1 VIILLQG
8 KQELRM
14 LYSTS
19 DKLLIVG
26 GADFSE
32 DLFEEV
38 YDNGTPI
45 IAADGGANFLADRNI
60 SPELIIGDLDSI
72 SHKTIQ
78 NIETEKIITIS
89 DQNTTDLEKVLSN
102 TESSLTI
109 GIGFLGSRIDHEL
122 ASLSALVKF
131 SHKKI
136 ILIGEQDII
145 LLIPPS
151 FSLPSF
157 DGMRVSLFPLGSVKV
172 QSEGLRWSTEG
183 LTMKPTNKIGT
194 SNQAIGKVI
203 KLVPDAPKLLL
214 ILPKPLLNDAV
225 LELEHSPS
233 W

>member
-1 VIILLQG
+1 
-8 KQELRM
+8 M

-26 GADFSE
+26 GANFSE

-60 SPELIIGDLDSI
+60 SPDLIIGDLDSI

-78 NIETEKIITIS
+78 NIETEKVIAIS

-136 ILIGEQDII
+136 ILIGNNNGIT
-145 LLIPPS
+145 LNP
-151 FSLPSF
+151 
-157 DGMRVSLFPLGSVKV
+157 LF
-172 QSEGLRWSTEG
+172 EE
-183 LTMKPTNKIGT
+183 TNKLEVCY
-194 SNQAIGKVI
+194 SANN
-203 KLVPDAPKLLL
+203 
-214 ILPKPLLNDAV
+214 LLNYLTKFSRKRDKTKINRK
-225 LELEHSPS
+225 LQNFYFIKFSKKYFKNFYN
-233 W
+233 

>member
-1 VIILLQG
+1 
-8 KQELRM
+8 M
-14 LYSTS
+14 LYSTP
-19 DKLLIVG
+19 DKILIVG

-32 DLFEEV
+32 DLFQDV
-38 YDNGTPI
+38 YDNAIPI
-45 IAADGGANFLADRNI
+45 IAADGGANFLADHNI
-60 SPELIIGDLDSI
+60 FPELIIGDLDSV
-72 SHKTIQ
+72 SEQKIQ
-78 NIETEKIITIS
+78 NMETQKFIKIS
-89 DQNTTDLEKVLSN
+89 DQHTTDLEKVLLN
-102 TESSLTI
+102 TESPLTI

-136 ILIGEQDII
+136 ILIGEEDII

-151 FSLPSF
+151 FLLPSF

-172 QSEGLRWSTEG
+172 QSEGLKWSTEG

-214 ILPKPLLNDAV
+214 ILPKSLLNDAV
-225 LELEHSPS
+225 LELEHSPC